1 MRDRNLLIFGVLT
14 LFGAAM
20 AMGYFWIFTA
30 IGPSTVHGFVRF
42 PTEPPW
48 RLELRQEI
56 AFVRSRSVLKSAL
69 KKDGI
74 RDFAI
79 VKKQRN
85 PIEWLE
91 RALVVDVSDDGNVIC
106 ISLTGHDSQELAA
119 IVNAVLD
126 AYDEGLV
133 AKEKSEAEHEVH
145 RLAGALRRDAM
156 IERFE
161 IERAHGDFHRGLI
174 PLART
179 TDRESANRVKVE
191 TFQRRDV
198 SIQRAKR
205 Q

>member
-1 MRDRNLLIFGVLT
+1 MRDRNLVIFGVLT

-20 AMGYFWIFTA
+20 AIGYFWIFTA

-42 PTEPPW
+42 PKEPAW
-48 RLELRQEI
+48 RLELRQEM
-56 AFVRSRSVLKSAL
+56 AFVRSRSALKSAL

-79 VKKQRN
+79 VKKQRD

-91 RALVVDVSDDGNVIC
+91 RALVVEPPDDGNVIR
-106 ISLTGHDSQELAA
+106 ISLTGPDSHELAA

-133 AKEKSEAEHEVH
+133 AKEKDEAH
-145 RLAGALRRDAM
+145 REAVRLDHALRRDAM
-156 IERFE
+156 IESLE
-161 IERAHGDFHRGLI
+161 IEQAHRDFHRGLI

-179 TDRESANRVKVE
+179 ADLKSGNWVKVE
-191 TFQRRDV
+191 TFRRRDV
-198 SIQRAKR
+198 SIQRAKPE
-205 Q
+205 